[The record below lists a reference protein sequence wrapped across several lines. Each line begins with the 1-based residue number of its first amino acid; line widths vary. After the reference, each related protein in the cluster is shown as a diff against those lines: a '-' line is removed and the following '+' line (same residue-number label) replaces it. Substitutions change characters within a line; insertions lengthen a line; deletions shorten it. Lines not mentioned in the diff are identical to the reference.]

1 MSFNGTGT
9 FVINSSGQPVVS
21 STVISATVF
30 NALTADLA
38 TGLSTCITKDGQTTP
53 TNNIPM
59 GGFKITGLGAATVGT
74 DAVRLSQLQ
83 AGTAQ
88 LLAVSGTDTLTA
100 LGTPTLTAYATGNT
114 FYFVAA
120 ATNTTSVTLNVDG
133 LGAKAVTRHGST
145 ALVAGDILA
154 GEVCLVVYDGTRF
167 QLLNPTSYTNLNV
180 SGVLSLA
187 AGAVGTPSLAAS
199 GDLNTGIFFPA
210 ADTIAAS
217 VGGVEGWRLNSA
229 GNLGIGTSSPIY
241 KLDVAGNIRA
251 LNSGADSTVI
261 VTAPTD
267 SYAPFISWGVS
278 GIRNSG
284 ILGFPAGE
292 DSLVYRS
299 GANSFSTGTER
310 FRITLG
316 GNVGIGT
323 SSPSGRLHISTA
335 SGNTEFYHNVT
346 GSSTAARTTYT
357 RGGTIQF
364 FAGLG
369 AWSGTDTYQIAS
381 STGPL
386 TTLDTSGNFGIGTA
400 SPSEKLEVSGTVAGA
415 LTTRIV
421 NLSSDSA
428 AVTRLAMFTQGGT
441 WNINAARTDFSLSF
455 ATGSTERMR
464 LDASGNLG
472 IGTSSPSQRLH
483 LVGGNYRQNDA
494 TNSFGFEMQNGTGT
508 SRIVTISGGSA
519 FAIQSGNNGVDY
531 LNLDGNGS
539 VTIGSNVVATNATS
553 GFLYVPTCAGV
564 PTGTPTAKSGYAP
577 IVVDTTNNR
586 WYFYSGGAW
595 RNAGP

>member
-167 QLLNPTSYTNLNV
+167 QLLNPGSYTNLNV
-180 SGVLSLA
+180 SGNLTLN
-187 AGAVGTPSLAAS
+187 AGTANGVAYLNGSKALTSGSALVFDGT
-199 GDLNTGIFFPA
+199 
-210 ADTIAAS
+210 
-217 VGGVEGWRLNSA
+217 
-229 GNLGIGTSSPIY
+229 NLGIGTSSPIY

-299 GANSFSTGTER
+299 AANSFSTGTEL
-310 FRITLG
+310 FRITIG

-323 SSPSGRLHISTA
+323 SSPGVKLDVAGEIRSLVS
-335 SGNTEFYHNVT
+335 
-346 GSSTAARTTYT
+346 
-357 RGGTIQF
+357 GGT
-364 FAGLG
+364 
-369 AWSGTDTYQIAS
+369 
-381 STGPL
+381 P
-386 TTLDTSGNFGIGTA
+386 
-400 SPSEKLEVSGTVAGA
+400 
-415 LTTRIV
+415 
-421 NLSSDSA
+421 
-428 AVTRLAMFTQGGT
+428 AVYL
-441 WNINAARTDFSLSF
+441 NN
-455 ATGSTERMR
+455 GSTQHSIQNNSGAFTFYNSGVERMR
-464 LDASGNLG
+464 LTAAGDLG
-472 IGTSSPSQRLH
+472 IGTTSP
-483 LVGGNYRQNDA
+483 GA
-494 TNSFGFEMQNGTGT
+494 M
-508 SRIVTISGGSA
+508 
-519 FAIQSGNNGVDY
+519 
-531 LNLDGNGS
+531 LDVAGNGRFGANNQVRLGSGTFAVNIAS
-539 VTIGSNVVATNATS
+539 VWASVGRLDIGTTSASDISFFANNTERFRIESNGSIRAGATGALATTATD
-553 GFLYVPTCAGV
+553 GFLYVPTCAGT
-564 PTGTPTAKSGYAP
+564 PTGTPTAITGMAP
-577 IVVDTTNNR
+577 IVVNTTNNKL
-586 WYFYSGGAW
+586 YFYSGGAW
-595 RNAGP
+595 RDAGP